1 MRRII
6 SGSFSSSTKGPVFVS
21 LMDVVPSIVST
32 TQSGLRKNSDA
43 RREHDD
49 TDRPAVDE
57 VVVPMDSHT
66 FHDDFRREVVG
77 ASHTSSTRRRL
88 EIVLFAQTSNGQRNA
103 P

>member
-21 LMDVVPSIVST
+21 LIDVVPCIST

-57 VVVPMDSHT
+57 VVIPMDSHT

-88 EIVLFAQTSNGQRNA
+88 EIVLFAQTNNG
-103 P
+103 

>member
-6 SGSFSSSTKGPVFVS
+6 SCSFSSSTKGPVFVS
-21 LMDVVPSIVST
+21 LIDVVPSIST
-32 TQSGLRKNSDA
+32 TQSGLQKNSDA

-66 FHDDFRREVVG
+66 SHDDFRREVVG
-77 ASHTSSTRRRL
+77 RPTHRL
-88 EIVLFAQTSNGQRNA
+88 LGGD
-103 P
+103 

>member
-6 SGSFSSSTKGPVFVS
+6 SGSFSSSTKGPVFVI
-21 LMDVVPSIVST
+21 MIDVVPYIST
-32 TQSGLRKNSDA
+32 TQSGPRKNSDA
-43 RREHDD
+43 HREHDD

-57 VVVPMDSHT
+57 VVIPMDSHT

-88 EIVLFAQTSNGQRNA
+88 EIVLFAQNK
-103 P
+103 